1 MVSLDNGNFI
11 LFGST
16 LKPNGA
22 FIMGIRYE
30 LFHGERENKNLW
42 FYDICMFFLYNPRI
56 GSETFLTLICLSHLS
71 LSPSLSLST
80 LYNIVFSV
88 TRKLKRR
95 EGI

>member
-22 FIMGIRYE
+22 SIMGRRYE
-30 LFHGERENKNLW
+30 IFHGERENKNLW
-42 FYDICMFFLYNPRI
+42 FYDIRMFFLYNPRI
-56 GSETFLTLICLSHLS
+56 GTETFLTLICLSNLS
-71 LSPSLSLST
+71 LSLTLST
-80 LYNIVFSV
+80 LYIIVFSI